1 MKKIV
6 VLLCAIVGIFAM
18 SINSS
23 FHFDYELKKLVQLEN
38 GYIAGYYDDDGDDK
52 IGIVIFDVNKSDFI
66 IKSTLNID
74 VDHFNEYD
82 SVIHDIK
89 QYKNFVFLAV
99 EPKNELNA
107 TILIINANDINNPV
121 IYDKILT
128 YNEDSIKEEV
138 YCLQIN
144 NEKELLS
151 FATDDAFYLYDLN
164 SSNITLIKKY
174 NENTLSS
181 YRTCQ
186 IIFTSD
192 NIIHFRNDSNSYIYA
207 QIFDY
212 SLNLKNTKLING
224 YYDLY
229 DTLYDSNEERLY
241 ATFADNNYLLSFKIF
256 SDNIENDLNITVSN
270 APYQLALTSDKKN
283 LFISTKPTNKSPRVF
298 KYDITNKKITDETP
312 NEGSWSFNTYDL
324 ALVKNDTYLLNS
336 VEGKVYNIDPNLTI
350 NSNNIENEEFNITL
364 HHGWNLVGMINN
376 LYTFDLP
383 DYITIVWGYDE
394 EINEWVLYTKDYVD
408 GNYGY
413 LYLYELK
420 KGKGYWFYNENNDEI
435 FSIGE

>member
-1 MKKIV
+1 MGIPFAWKN
-6 VLLCAIVGIFAM
+6 VLL
-18 SINSS
+18 SR
-23 FHFDYELKKLVQLEN
+23 
-38 GYIAGYYDDDGDDK
+38 
-52 IGIVIFDVNKSDFI
+52 FI
-66 IKSTLNID
+66 K
-74 VDHFNEYD
+74 
-82 SVIHDIK
+82 
-89 QYKNFVFLAV
+89 
-99 EPKNELNA
+99 
-107 TILIINANDINNPV
+107 
-121 IYDKILT
+121 
-128 YNEDSIKEEV
+128 
-138 YCLQIN
+138 
-144 NEKELLS
+144 LS

-186 IIFTSD
+186 IIFTSN

-212 SLNLKNTKLING
+212 EVNLKNTKLISG

-241 ATFADNNYLLSFKIF
+241 ASFADNNYLLSFKIF
-256 SDNIENDLNITVSN
+256 SDNIENDLNITLSN
-270 APYQLALTSDKKN
+270 TPYQLDLTSDKKN
-283 LFISTKPTNKSPRVF
+283 LFIATKPTNESPRVF
-298 KYDITNKKITDETP
+298 KYDITNKKIIDETP
-312 NEGSWSFNTYDL
+312 NEGSWSFSTYDL

-336 VEGKVYNIDPNLTI
+336 VELGKVYNIDPNLTI
-350 NSNNIENEEFNITL
+350 NSNNIENKEFNITL

-376 LYTFDLP
+376 LYTSDLP

-394 EINEWVLYTKDYVD
+394 EINEWILYTKDYVD

-413 LYLYELK
+413 LNLFELK